1 MQRVDEHDRTQI
13 AEEIIECEAWT
24 RYTFPVRAGQY
35 SQFVWDYKCF
45 SGIDHIENPTED
57 GVFKIVNDYTGEGWN
72 EQVDDELGNFD
83 YLMGANIDF
92 RNHAVTEEIKYW
104 ARWVMEQTG
113 CDGFR
118 LDAVKHIPPG
128 FTKRGSSTSR
138 RWRRSR
144 CLLSRSIGPMR
155 WKSSSSISTW
165 SRARRCCSMPRCR

>member
-1 MQRVDEHDRTQI
+1 MGADEKRLCAFSASMSRIVRKLTRRS
-13 AEEIIECEAWT
+13 ECEAWT

-104 ARWVMEQTG
+104 ARW
-113 CDGFR
+113 
-118 LDAVKHIPPG
+118 
-128 FTKRGSSTSR
+128 
-138 RWRRSR
+138 
-144 CLLSRSIGPMR
+144 
-155 WKSSSSISTW
+155 
-165 SRARRCCSMPRCR
+165 